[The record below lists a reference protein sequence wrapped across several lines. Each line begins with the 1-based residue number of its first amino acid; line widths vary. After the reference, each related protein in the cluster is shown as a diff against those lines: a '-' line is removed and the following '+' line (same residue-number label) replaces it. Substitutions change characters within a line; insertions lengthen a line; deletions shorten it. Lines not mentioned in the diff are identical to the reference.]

1 MSITSPRSQ
10 WSRRT
15 VVAAGAAS
23 ASALALSSRILSAPA
38 SAQAAPAL
46 SAARAGT
53 LSLLTD
59 PYLQAPGASG
69 VSVVWMT
76 EYAGADH
83 AVLVGAAVE
92 SMTDAQLLAAA
103 SGTAPSGVQVFRASS
118 LRMSRVVEDAS
129 SNVVPRP
136 TTMVSREVHRHEAVA
151 TGVSGRTPYRVVTTD
166 GDAFAASGTF
176 ELAPAPRPGQGAT
189 ILLTSD
195 HQAMVNTPANLQMAK
210 ATLGRIDAVF
220 LAGDL
225 VNVPDRASE
234 WFDDTRGSGFFPSL
248 QGRGGRVSTGG
259 RSYVGGE
266 IVQSAVLYPAIGNHE
281 VQGRVDG
288 LSALNLNNCVPRE
301 IAERRYDQVAATAN
315 PTGSAAVKAQW
326 IEDNSWSTTTYE
338 EMFTLPE
345 DSPGGKKYYATTVG
359 DVRLVSLFSTRI
371 WRGTT
376 AVADPSARTGASSRY
391 QEPAASLEDPMGQ
404 GYGEFVFES
413 LAAGSE
419 QYEWLEQ
426 ELASDA
432 FQSAP
437 ITVVVLHEGPQ
448 GLGDNV
454 MPVFAEP
461 DRIETRDATGA
472 LTSVRY
478 EYHPSDNMLL
488 HDLQPLL
495 ERAGTDLVLN
505 GHSHL
510 WNRFRSPGG
519 TNWME
524 TSNTGNTYGA
534 YDGLSNRTRPLPP
547 APWNADNYLSLG
559 NPGGLDAI
567 LPSVKPFVNPDGVP
581 LPFVQSNDLCVF
593 TALDTG
599 TRTVTSWVYDVK
611 QPDTAPWI
619 IDTFTVG
626 RGATTMTASATMTGT
641 DGVRVAGTVR
651 SDSAATGTVIISV
664 GTGAQAREVGRA
676 PLSGGTFA
684 MTLPAGVLDIGTHTL
699 SLVFPRTRGH
709 LAASMTLAV
718 TVPDPNAPV
727 VVAPPVT
734 APVHGLA
741 LAVVTASVMRIG
753 RAQVKIKIK
762 VDAPGGATNARMEIR
777 LAGVGVVR
785 RTRLR
790 RGRATVNIPRRKLK
804 QGRNTLRVV
813 YPGTA
818 SVARAVGTA
827 TFKLPRRR

>member
-1 MSITSPRSQ
+1 
-10 WSRRT
+10 
-15 VVAAGAAS
+15 V
-23 ASALALSSRILSAPA
+23 ALSP
-38 SAQAAPAL
+38 
-46 SAARAGT
+46 ARAGT

-59 PYLQAPGASG
+59 PYLQAPSASG

-76 EYAGADH
+76 EYAGTAH
-83 AVLVGAAVE
+83 VVLVGDAVA
-92 SMTDAQLLAAA
+92 SMTDVQLLAAA
-103 SGTAPSGVQVFRASS
+103 SGTALPGVQVFRATSFR
-118 LRMSRVVEDAS
+118 LSRTVEDAG
-129 SNVVPRP
+129 SNIIPRP
-136 TTMVSREVHRHEAVA
+136 TAMVSREVHRHEAVTA
-151 TGVSGRTPYRVVTTD
+151 GVNGRTPYRIVSTD
-166 GDAFAASGTF
+166 AGGFVASGTF
-176 ELAPAPRPGQGAT
+176 ELAPAPKRGQGAT

-210 ATLGRIDAVF
+210 ATIGTIDAVF

-281 VQGRVDG
+281 VQGRVAG
-288 LSALNLNNCVPRE
+288 LTALDLNNCVPRD
-301 IAERRYDQVAATAN
+301 IAERRYAQVATTVN
-315 PTGSAAVKAQW
+315 PGGSIAVKEQW

-338 EMFTLPE
+338 EMFTLPD

-371 WRGTT
+371 WRSATATT
-376 AVADPSARTGASSRY
+376 DPTLRTGSNSRY
-391 QEPAASLEDPMGQ
+391 QETAANLANPMAQ

-413 LAAGSE
+413 LAEGSE
-419 QYEWLEQ
+419 QLEWLKK
-426 ELASDA
+426 ELASEA

-448 GLGDNV
+448 GLGDNI

-495 ERAGTDLVLN
+495 ESAGTDLVLN

-510 WNRFRSPGG
+510 WNRYRSEGG

-534 YDGLSNRTRPLPP
+534 FDGLSNRTRPLPP
-547 APWNADNYLSLG
+547 APWNADNYLALG
-559 NPGGLDAI
+559 NPGGLEPI
-567 LPSVKPFVNPDGVP
+567 LPSIKPFTNPDGVP

-611 QPDTAPWI
+611 QPDVAPWV
-619 IDTFTVG
+619 IDTFTIG
-626 RGATTMTASATMTGT
+626 RGATAITAEA
-641 DGVRVAGTVR
+641 
-651 SDSAATGTVIISV
+651 AATGT
-664 GTGAQAREVGRA
+664 
-676 PLSGGTFA
+676 GGTRITGRVTSSAAETTTPSGSLNVFLGSQQLGSA
-684 MTLPAGVLDIGTHTL
+684 ALAGGSFTLTLPAGVLDVGLHL
-699 SLVFPRTRGH
+699 LRLEVPRTRSH
-709 LAASMTLAV
+709 LAASASLPV
-718 TVPDPNAPV
+718 TVSRAGSTPPTTTPTPPAP
-727 VVAPPVT
+727 A
-734 APVHGLA
+734 GRR
-741 LAVVTASVMRIG
+741 AVV
-753 RAQVKIKIK
+753 RAEV
-762 VDAPGGATNARMEIR
+762 ARMRRTSVRLEISVRGPGAEKARGRVDVR
-777 LAGVGVVR
+777 LASGDVLARAG
-785 RTRLR
+785 LR
-790 RGRATVNIPRRKLK
+790 RGRTGVTISRRKLRP
-804 QGRNTLRVV
+804 GSNTLRVV
-813 YPGTA
+813 YPGA
-818 SVARAVGTA
+818 NGMDRAVGTV
-827 TFKLPRRR
+827 TFRLPGA